1 MAILRKVLGKIPSS
15 PKARVRNFIANRAL
29 GTQSDI
35 HENVI
40 SPGVIVPWHYHE
52 TEEVIVVLE
61 GNGECRTEEGTQ
73 NYSAGDVIILAPR
86 VKHSL
91 RNSGN
96 TLIRQICIFPSDPA
110 TTFLE
115 GDYPGQTVD
124 VFNPSEWAKRP

>member
-1 MAILRKVLGKIPSS
+1 MPILRKVLGKVPSGS
-15 PKARVRNFIANRAL
+15 KARVRNFVANREL

-40 SPGVIVPWHYHE
+40 RPGVIVPWHYHD

-61 GNGECRTEEGTQ
+61 GSGECRTEAGTER
-73 NYSAGDVIILAPR
+73 YAAGDVIILPPR

-91 RNSGN
+91 RNSGD
-96 TLIRQICIFPSDPA
+96 TLLRQICFFPGDPA

-115 GDYPGQTVD
+115 QDYPGQTVD
-124 VFNPSEWAKRP
+124 VFRPSEWAK